1 MRYLLIFSFLLIVL
15 LPSAAFAQPQETTE
29 QPLTLLNQPQKKS
42 GPAVQLPQSP
52 PKPEEI
58 RDIYGPLELRD
69 SPRMLL
75 YGTIIGLLLFAAAA
89 LFLLL
94 KRRKRSTAPQI
105 PPWERALAE
114 LTEARTLLTA
124 DKPLLYMTRVSQVL
138 RNYIESRFAIKS
150 TRQTTGE
157 FLRDLNTSSADPL
170 IKNCRDE
177 LQTCLEQCDMAK
189 YAHQIPMEKKMKLVE
204 DAIVGFIKKTRPDA
218 AEKGG
223 TS

>member
-1 MRYLLIFSFLLIVL
+1 MKYLLFFSFLLIIF
-15 LPSAAFAQPQETTE
+15 LPSAAFAQETTE
-29 QPLTLLNQPQKKS
+29 PPLTLLNQPQKKS
-42 GPAVQLPQSP
+42 GPAVKLPQAPS
-52 PKPEEI
+52 KPEEI
-58 RDIYGPLELRD
+58 RDIYGPIELRD
-69 SPRMLL
+69 RPRMLL

-94 KRRKRSTAPQI
+94 KRRKRSTAPQL
-105 PPWERALAE
+105 PSWDRALAE

-124 DKPLLYMTRVSQVL
+124 DKPLLYMTRVSLIL
-138 RNYIESRFAIKS
+138 RNYIESRFAVKS

-157 FLRDLNTSSADPL
+157 FLQDLNTSSADPL
-170 IKNCRDE
+170 IKNYRNE

-189 YAHQIPMEKKMKLVE
+189 FAHQIPMEEKMKLVE
-204 DAIVGFIKKTRPDA
+204 DAIVSIIHKTRPDA

>member
-1 MRYLLIFSFLLIVL
+1 MRCLFFFSFLLILL
-15 LPSAAFAQPQETTE
+15 LPASAFAQQPADA
-29 QPLTLLNQPQKKS
+29 PLTLLSQPQKKS
-42 GPAVQLPQSP
+42 GAAVQRPQSP
-52 PKPEEI
+52 ARPEEL

-69 SPRMLL
+69 KPKMLL

-89 LFLLL
+89 LLFLL
-94 KRRKRSTAPQI
+94 KRRKRSTVPQLS
-105 PPWERALAE
+105 PWDRALSE
-114 LTEARTLLTA
+114 LTGAKTLLTTN
-124 DKPLLYMTRVSQVL
+124 KPLLYMTRVSLVL

-157 FLRDLNTSSADPL
+157 FLQDLNTSSVDPL

-189 YAHQIPMEKKMKLVE
+189 FAHQIPMKENMELVE
-204 DAIVGFIKKTRPDA
+204 DAIVSFIHKTRPDA
-218 AEKGG
+218 TEKGG